1 MADLTPEELAAE
13 REAARIEQQ
22 KRNVEAA
29 NKQRQVEQ
37 RALKDLEKDTL
48 EYAKQKERVL
58 AAYEKELLAGEA
70 TVEMLENLRKK
81 QDAAAESTKKLTKAQ
96 ESAKKAGD
104 DFSSA
109 LGNTIKTFTGIT
121 DSSNTLIGSFLK
133 LKDETGSNAAA
144 FKKAKEQFSKT
155 FSVLNVGV
163 SILQKVTQSTIALA
177 VANDSA
183 LASFNKSTGAAGH
196 YNDELIKLEQT
207 NRATGIST
215 AELGDSYSSLMS
227 GVSGFGIMA
236 QSQRMELGELSAQ
249 YGKVGVAS
257 SDFAGILQSSTNM
270 MGLGAEGATQMQSAA
285 FDLAQELGRNVSEV
299 FSELNQALPKLA
311 LYSGDVTE
319 MFGELQEQAHE
330 TGMAVGELMDMAGAY
345 RTFDSAAEAAGNLN
359 AVLGTQLFSTM
370 GMLEAQLEGPAA
382 VMEYMTENLS
392 NSIGDWNTLNTFQKE
407 AVANAANMSVESMA
421 TLMNQRD
428 MTAEQRREAK
438 SLEDTMASA
447 RSMGDE
453 MKILM
458 AEFAVAIQPVFEIFK
473 GIVSFVSGTLQVIN
487 DIHPAL
493 GGLAAIL
500 IGIGVTFAA
509 IYAKSKMTVHVTKA
523 REAAAND
530 LAAAWDRVT
539 RAINRANREEGRG
552 GRGRG
557 RGSSITEGIEG
568 GTGRRG
574 KALNIAGLAAMVGG
588 GMISNQS
595 TEEGDAADRLGG
607 ALTGGAGGAMAGAQI
622 GKFFGPQGALIGG
635 AIGGVGGAIGGALG
649 FFADGTDSTPQGAAI
664 VGERGPELL
673 VPPPGSAVVNN
684 SSMTALANGAGG
696 GNNAAVVAAVRAL
709 GAKMDTMITKLGNSG
724 DFVMQVNS
732 REFGRVINEHLGEDG
747 YQPLRLKTA

>member
-1 MADLTPEELAAE
+1 MADTNDFEVAS
-13 REAARIEQQ
+13 
-22 KRNVEAA
+22 
-29 NKQRQVEQ
+29 KQRQVEE
-37 RALKDLEKDTL
+37 AELAKLAEGTL

-58 AAYEKELLAGEA
+58 AAYEKEYNLGNA
-70 TVEMLENLRKK
+70 TVEHLKRLRVL
-81 QDAAAESTKKLTKAQ
+81 QDEAAESTKNLTETRDA
-96 ESAKKAGD
+96 AKKSQD

-133 LKDETGSNAAA
+133 LKDETGSSAAA

-155 FSVLNVGV
+155 FTTLNVGL
-163 SILQKVTQSTIALA
+163 SIVQKVTQSTIGMAI
-177 VANDSA
+177 ANDSA

-215 AELGDSYSSLMS
+215 VELGDSYSSLMS

-428 MTAEQRREAK
+428 MTAEQRREAVQI
-438 SLEDTMASA
+438 EEAMATA
-447 RSMGDE
+447 RSMGEE

-458 AEFAVAIQPVFEIFK
+458 AEFAVAMQPIFNFVK
-473 GIVSFVSGTLQVIN
+473 GIVSGISAFLQVIN
-487 DIHPAL
+487 TIHPAL
-493 GGLAAIL
+493 GGLAAIA
-500 IGIGVTFAA
+500 IGMLVTFGG
-509 IYAKSKMTVHVTKA
+509 ILLKSKMAVHVTKS
-523 REAAAND
+523 RTMAANE
-530 LAAAWDRVT
+530 LAAAWNRVAL
-539 RAINRANREEGRG
+539 AIGKANAANRSGATPTG
-552 GRGRG
+552 APPP
-557 RGSSITEGIEG
+557 
-568 GTGRRG
+568 GT
-574 KALNIAGLAAMVGG
+574 NVGG
-588 GMISNQS
+588 GMLGFNP
-595 TEEGDAADRLGG
+595 AALSGTQKLGAAAGIAGG
-607 ALTGGAGGAMAGAQI
+607 ALGLAGVMGDEGRGFSTGGVMTGAASGASTGAGIGA
-622 GKFFGPQGALIGG
+622 FFGPGGAAIGG
-635 AIGGVGGAIGGALG
+635 AIGAVGGGLLSW
-649 FFADGTDSTPQGAAI
+649 FADGTDSTPQGPAI

-747 YQPLRLKTA
+747 YQPLRLKTV

>member
-1 MADLTPEELAAE
+1 MAEEEDKRAAE
-13 REAARIEQQ
+13 RLERLIKEEQTAQSRLELYEKINKEGKEEKKTTEELIEAKKALAEATLRVDEAFGESAETIEAARNEV
-22 KRNVEAA
+22 KKYSE
-29 NKQRQVEQ
+29 KLSD
-37 RALKDLEKDTL
+37 LKKS
-48 EYAKQKERVL
+48 Q
-58 AAYEKELLAGEA
+58 
-70 TVEMLENLRKK
+70 
-81 QDAAAESTKKLTKAQ
+81 
-96 ESAKKAGD
+96 D

-121 DSSNTLIGSFLK
+121 DSSNTLIGSFFK
-133 LKDETGSNAAA
+133 LRKETGGSAAA
-144 FKKAKEQFSKT
+144 FKKAKEQFGKT
-155 FSVLNVGV
+155 FSTLNVGV

-183 LASFNKSTGAAGH
+183 LASFNKSTGAAGR
-196 YNDELIKLEQT
+196 YNDELIKLEQA
-207 NRATGIST
+207 NRANGIST

-227 GVSGFGIMA
+227 GLTGFGTMA
-236 QSQRMELGELSAQ
+236 AETRTVVGELGAQ

-270 MGLGAEGATQMQSAA
+270 MGLGTAASMNMQEAA

-311 LYSGDVTE
+311 MYSGDVTE
-319 MFGELQEQAHE
+319 MFGDLEVQAHE
-330 TGMAVGELMDMAGAY
+330 TGMAVGELMDMAAGY

-382 VMEYMTENLS
+382 VMEYMTDNLS

-407 AVANAANMSVESMA
+407 AVANAAKMSVESMA
-421 TLMNQRD
+421 TLMNQREGD
-428 MTAEQRREAK
+428 VNARESAVRI
-438 SLEDTMASA
+438 EEAMATA
-447 RSMGDE
+447 RSMGEE

-458 AEFAVAIQPVFEIFK
+458 AEFAVAIQPAFEIFK
-473 GIVSFVSGTLQVIN
+473 GIVSSVSGILQVIN
-487 DIHPAL
+487 TIHPAL
-493 GGLAAIL
+493 GGLAAIA
-500 IGIGVTFAA
+500 IGILVTFGG
-509 IYAKSKMTVHVTKA
+509 ILLKSKMAVHTTKA
-523 REAAAND
+523 RTMAANE
-530 LAAAWDRVT
+530 LAAAWNRVALAKS
-539 RAINRANREEGRG
+539 R
-552 GRGRG
+552 
-557 RGSSITEGIEG
+557 SS
-568 GTGRRG
+568 GTPPPVDS
-574 KALNIAGLAAMVGG
+574 VGG
-588 GMISNQS
+588 GMLGFNP
-595 TEEGDAADRLGG
+595 AALSGTQKLAAGVGIAGG
-607 ALTGGAGGAMAGAQI
+607 ALGLAGVMGDEGRGFSTGGVMTGAASGASTGAGIGA
-622 GKFFGPQGALIGG
+622 FFGPGGA
-635 AIGGVGGAIGGALG
+635 AIGGVLGGIGGAALSW
-649 FFADGTDSTPQGAAI
+649 FADGTDSTPEGPAI

-732 REFGRVINEHLGEDG
+732 REFGRIINEHLGEDG

>member
-1 MADLTPEELAAE
+1 MAKTKAEAQQEYEQAQLRREELE
-13 REAARIEQQ
+13 REGATREEVAQAVAEQA
-22 KRNVEAA
+22 KAEESLAKALGVTGDALRTYAKDSEAA
-29 NKQRQVEQ
+29 
-37 RALKDLEKDTL
+37 AAGLKKVQE
-48 EYAKQKERVL
+48 E
-58 AAYEKELLAGEA
+58 
-70 TVEMLENLRKK
+70 
-81 QDAAAESTKKLTKAQ
+81 AAATKKAT
-96 ESAKKAGD
+96 D

-144 FKKAKEQFSKT
+144 FKKAKEQFSET
-155 FSVLNVGV
+155 FSVLNVGL

-270 MGLGAEGATQMQSAA
+270 MGLGATGATQMQEAA

-311 LYSGDVTE
+311 LYSGDVTG
-319 MFGELQEQAHE
+319 MFVELEEQAHA

-552 GRGRG
+552 GAGG
-557 RGSSITEGIEG
+557 GGGSSITEDIDGAIG

>member
-1 MADLTPEELAAE
+1 MAGKKRGKKGGGTAPKGGGTAEERRVAQQNLNIAQEEKKRLEAE
-13 REAARIEQQ
+13 LGEGA
-22 KRNVEAA
+22 
-29 NKQRQVEQ
+29 
-37 RALKDLEKDTL
+37 EKTL
-48 EYAKQKERVL
+48 EYKEAMV
-58 AAYEKELLAGEA
+58 ELNKAL
-70 TVEMLENLRKK
+70 LENARVTGANKDLIKDYTKRIKESNE
-81 QDAAAESTKKLTKAQ
+81 AAQ
-96 ESAKKAGD
+96 NAKKATD

-121 DSSNTLIGSFLK
+121 DSSNTLIGSFFK
-133 LKDETGSNAAA
+133 LRKETGGSAAA
-144 FKKAKEQFSKT
+144 FKKAKEQFSET
-155 FSVLNVGV
+155 FTTLNVGL

-196 YNDELIKLEQT
+196 YNDELIQLEKI

-215 AELGDSYSSLMS
+215 AELGDSYSSLIS

-236 QSQRMELGELSAQ
+236 ESQRMELGTLSAQ

-270 MGLGAEGATQMQSAA
+270 MGLGAAGATQMQEAA

-311 LYSGDVTE
+311 LYSGDVTG
-319 MFGELQEQAHE
+319 MFVELEEQAHA
-330 TGMAVGELMDMAGAY
+330 TGMAVGELMDMAAGY

-382 VMEYMTENLS
+382 VMEYMTDNLS

-407 AVANAANMSVESMA
+407 AVANAAKMSVESMA

-428 MTAEQRREAK
+428 MTAEQRREAAQI
-438 SLEDTMASA
+438 EDAMATA
-447 RSMGDE
+447 RSMGEE

-458 AEFAVAIQPVFEIFK
+458 AEFAVAVQPVFEIFK
-473 GIVSFVSGTLQVIN
+473 GIV
-487 DIHPAL
+487 
-493 GGLAAIL
+493 GGLSAMMQGLNKFTGGFAGIIT
-500 IGIGVTFAA
+500 IGIA
-509 IYAKSKMTVHVTKA
+509 IGAMY
-523 REAAAND
+523 AANLLKTKMQNALTKKRVLETNKLLD
-530 LAAAWDRVT
+530 VWKKIVATIAKANKLESKSSTTSRATTTGSTQTTSAAPGAPTSSGGLFAVGSRMNMGTSLAAGMIGAQVKD
-539 RAINRANREEGRG
+539 G
-552 GRGRG
+552 
-557 RGSSITEGIEG
+557 EG
-568 GTGRRG
+568 GIR
-574 KALNIAGLAAMVGG
+574 
-588 GMISNQS
+588 
-595 TEEGDAADRLGG
+595 DRAGG
-607 ALTGGAGGAMAGAQI
+607 ALQGAAMGLSMGGPWGALAGG
-622 GKFFGPQGALIGG
+622 
-635 AIGGVGGAIGGALG
+635 IGGALG
-649 FFADGTDSTPQGAAI
+649 LFADGTDSTPRGPAI
-664 VGERGPELL
+664 VGEEGPELL

-696 GNNAAVVAAVRAL
+696 GDNAAVVAAVRAL